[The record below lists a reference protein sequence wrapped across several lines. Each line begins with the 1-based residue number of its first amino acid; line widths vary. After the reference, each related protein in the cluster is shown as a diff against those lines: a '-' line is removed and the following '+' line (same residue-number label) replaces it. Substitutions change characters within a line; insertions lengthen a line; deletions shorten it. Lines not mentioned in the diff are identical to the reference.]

1 VPSPNI
7 LIEAPKQNGKALTI
21 KRTHKL
27 ADGRD
32 LFYFDDVDSQ
42 LPAERAQDTREL
54 DPRPDVAHMRLDV
67 LTGEWISVAASRHNR
82 AYLPPA
88 HECPLC
94 PSTSTFASEI
104 PDNFDVAVFE
114 NKNPAFGPVLLD
126 NDDASYTI
134 APTLPLGKELDSV
147 GRCEVVV
154 FSPKHEGSMSSQSLE
169 RVGTI
174 LDALTDR
181 TEHLLSL
188 PGVRTVFPFENRGEE
203 IGVTLHHPH
212 GQIYAYP
219 YVTPTFARTLESIQ
233 AHGASLFQD
242 VLEFERSSERVLI
255 AGDNFTA
262 YVPFAARWPIE
273 AAILPH
279 RHVRNFVELND
290 TEREEL
296 ASVYSRVLKAVD
308 NLYETPTPYI
318 AGWHQAPE
326 VAGGENVRLQFKLTS
341 PRRAAD
347 KLKFL
352 AGSESAM
359 GAFIADFPPEKTAAA
374 LRAAL

>member
-1 VPSPNI
+1 M
-7 LIEAPKQNGKALTI
+7 TI
-21 KRTHKL
+21 KRASKL

-32 LFYFDDVDSQ
+32 LFYFDDAASL
-42 LPAERAQDTREL
+42 LPAERAADARTL
-54 DPRPDVAHMRLDV
+54 DPRPAVAHMRLDV

-94 PSTSTFASEI
+94 PSSATFASEI

-114 NKNPAFGPVLLD
+114 NKNPAFGPLLLPS
-126 NDDASYTI
+126 DDANYTI
-134 APTLPLGKELDSV
+134 APALPLGLELDSV

-154 FSPKHEGSMSSQSLE
+154 FSPEHNGSMSSQSID
-169 RVGTI
+169 RVRTI

-181 TEHLLSL
+181 TEHLLSM

-219 YVTPTFARTLESIQ
+219 YVTPTFARTLDSIR

-242 VLEFERSSERVLI
+242 VLDFERASERVLI

-279 RHVRNFVELND
+279 RQVRNFVDLND
-290 TEREEL
+290 VERDEL
-296 ASVYSRVLKAVD
+296 ASMYSRVLKAVD
-308 NLYETPTPYI
+308 ALYETPTPYI

-326 VAGGENVRLQFKLTS
+326 VDGGENVRLQFKLTS

-374 LRAAL
+374 LREAL